1 MCTLIALHRP
11 DPQVPL
17 VIAANRDEYLV
28 RPAEGPALRTRNG
41 RRFLAPLDQQAG
53 GTWLGISETGV
64 FSALT
69 NRPCAD
75 PDRSLRSRGWL
86 VAEALEA
93 ETAEEAAGRLSDLPA
108 RSYNPFNLF
117 VADGLRAF
125 VVTYEASPSVTELAP
140 GAHLIG
146 NADPD
151 DRSVPKVARLLEQA
165 ERVAEGPAEWWLEG
179 LTAVCRS
186 HDGGEAGPLASA
198 CVHAGEYGTRCSTLL
213 KLAADPALSEL
224 RFADGP
230 PCRNEYE
237 EFSPLLHQL
246 LRGERGAGEIARS
259 LG

>member
-1 MCTLIALHRP
+1 MCTLIALHQP
-11 DPQVPL
+11 DPRVPL
-17 VIAANRDEYLV
+17 VIAANRDEYLE
-28 RPAEGPALRTRNG
+28 RPAAGPAVRASNG
-41 RRFLAPLDQQAG
+41 RQILAPLDLRAG
-53 GTWLGISETGV
+53 GTWLGVSDLGV
-64 FSALT
+64 FAALT
-69 NRPCAD
+69 NRPCPE
-75 PDRSLRSRGWL
+75 PDRSRRSRGLL
-86 VAEALEA
+86 VTDALGASTAAEAVSHL
-93 ETAEEAAGRLSDLPA
+93 AALPA
-108 RSYNPFNLF
+108 SAYNPFNLF

-125 VVTYEASPSVTELAP
+125 VVAYEQAPTVTELAP

-151 DRSVPKVARLLEQA
+151 DRSVPKVARLLEEA

-186 HDGGEAGPLASA
+186 HDAEAGPLGSA
-198 CVHAGEYGTRCSTLL
+198 CVHAGDYGTRSSTLL
-213 KLAADPALSEL
+213 KIAAEPAHSEL

-246 LRGERGAGEIARS
+246 LRGERGARENARS